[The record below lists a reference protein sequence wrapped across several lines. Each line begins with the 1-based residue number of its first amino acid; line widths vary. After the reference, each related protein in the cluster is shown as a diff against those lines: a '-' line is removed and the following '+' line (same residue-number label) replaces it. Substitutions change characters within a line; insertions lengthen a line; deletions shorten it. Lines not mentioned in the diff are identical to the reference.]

1 MKKRKI
7 LTITLIILA
16 VISLF
21 IAMAMKINKKNQ
33 SQTVPI
39 QYKAVTL
46 VNSSGKSYISVDG
59 KVVENDTK
67 KVYVDKKLKV
77 KEIFVK
83 EGNYVEKGQLLMT
96 FDENER
102 NNTVRKIEKEE
113 LILSKLRRNLEIE
126 KKLYEKGGSSKN
138 AVLELQ
144 ENIRTS
150 EINVEEY
157 NEDLLK
163 TVEKIESP
171 VSGTITS
178 LTAEE
183 NYSVN
188 TEQPLMEITDLTEIK
203 IILEVPEYDIID
215 IKLGQKIDIRPE
227 VYEKKKVFS
236 GKVVD
241 ISRISKTSTSTSE
254 NVVEVE
260 VKPDENIPNI
270 VPGFK
275 VSASIYLDSGE
286 DLNVL
291 KTSVIEENDKYF
303 VYVVNS
309 KSIISKR
316 PIEISDVK
324 KGDHVAIKS
333 GVSLGEIIITTP
345 NEFLKDGEKIDYTLE
360 NTGNRRA
367 GQNGANGAGR
377 TGTGGVSGGMG
388 GSGGSRSN

>member
-1 MKKRKI
+1 MKNKKF
-7 LTITLIILA
+7 LNMTLIILA
-16 VISLF
+16 IIALF
-21 IAMAMKINKKNQ
+21 IAMGMKINKKNKDQ
-33 SQTVPI
+33 NKPI
-39 QYKAVTL
+39 QYKAMTL

-83 EGNYVEKGQLLMT
+83 KGDYVEKGQLLMT

-113 LILSKLRRNLEIE
+113 LKLSKLRRNLEVE
-126 KKLYEKGGSSKN
+126 KKLYERGGSSRN
-138 AVLELQ
+138 ALLELG
-144 ENIRTS
+144 EEIRTS
-150 EINVEEY
+150 EISVEEY
-157 NEDLLK
+157 NEDLIK
-163 TVEKIESP
+163 TIEKIESP

-215 IKLGQKIDIRPE
+215 IKLGQKIDIKPE

-236 GKVVD
+236 GKVID
-241 ISRISKTSTSTSE
+241 ISKISKTSTSTSE

-275 VSASIYLDSGE
+275 VSASIYLDSDE
-286 DLNVL
+286 DLNIS
-291 KTSVIEENDKYF
+291 KTSIMEENDKYF
-303 VYVVNS
+303 LYVVNN
-309 KSIISKR
+309 KNIISKR
-316 PIEISDVK
+316 YVEISDVK
-324 KGDHVAIKS
+324 KGDHITIKS

-345 NEFLKDGEKIDYTLE
+345 NEFLKDGEKINYNLE
-360 NTGNRRA
+360 NTVNRRA
-367 GQNGANGAGR
+367 GQNGANGADR
-377 TGTGGVSGGMG
+377 AGGADGMG
-388 GSGGSRSN
+388 GSGRSRGN